1 MSEDTTVT
9 TASEDGAD
17 VVPAG
22 QFDGMTGLEDF
33 ETTDMVMPRLG
44 IEHTEGKLVD
54 NLTGQKFEKLQV
66 VMLGLIKQRILWD
79 TEVNDGDTPLCK
91 SYDHKNGHPDGDRF
105 PWDASGFDRQQA
117 GDTLPCTSCALQQ
130 WGSHPQRDTPW
141 CSEQHTF
148 PVLLNIGDEDEPN
161 FAAPAIFTVQ
171 RSGIKP
177 SKTYLTSFSR
187 SKTPLFT
194 VVTEITL
201 NIQRRGSVTYSVP
214 KFSQIGKTDEA
225 EWEEF
230 AQHYLQ
236 IRDFV
241 TTPPEP
247 KDDEGVPVAAN
258 NSHGN
263 DDDDDVPF

>member
-1 MSEDTTVT
+1 MSDTSVT
-9 TASEDGAD
+9 PAEESEKD

-22 QFDGMTGLEDF
+22 QYDGTMTGLEDF
-33 ETTDMVMPRLG
+33 GTEDMVMPRLG

-54 NLTGQKFEKLQV
+54 NLTGEKFDKLQV

-79 TEVNDGDTPLCK
+79 TEVNEGDHPLCK
-91 SYDHKNGHPDGDRF
+91 SFNHTEGLPSDKF
-105 PWDASGFDRQQA
+105 PWDASGFDKDKA
-117 GDTLPCTSCALQQ
+117 GDALPCASCNLKE
-130 WGSHPQRDTPW
+130 WGSHPQRETPW

-148 PVLLNIGDEDEPN
+148 PVLMNIGSDDEPN

-194 VVTEITL
+194 VVTEISL
-201 NIQRRGSVTYSVP
+201 NMQKRGSVTYSVP
-214 KFSQIGKTDEA
+214 RFAKVADTEQA
-225 EWEEF
+225 EWDEF

-241 TTPPEP
+241 TTPPAKE
-247 KDDEGVPVAAN
+247 DENGAPVQTD
-258 NSHGN
+258 NSHGD